1 MQPEYPRGKRP
12 NRGRLP
18 MSPPP
23 PSVAT
28 AGPPERPHAPHRSP
42 ADGSPGTWERA
53 ATAAL
58 GGTLLARGLR
68 RRSPGGTAVA
78 LAGGWLLYRGVTGCG
93 RSARTLVSAPTGA
106 SGRSDRTGPGPSAD
120 ATTVERVV
128 TVRGDAD
135 ELAGVWRDP
144 ERLTLVAGH
153 VLEVTAGD
161 DDGGDGV
168 VEDEGDE
175 GRLRWTVRGPLGRV
189 LSWETR
195 AVEERPGE
203 LLRWESVAG
212 AAVPSEG
219 EVRFDPAPG
228 DRGTEV
234 TLRVRFDP
242 PGGRFGDAAMGRFG
256 VVPDALVGKTLR
268 RFQSLV
274 ETGEV
279 PTLEGN
285 PSARGRGDLL

>member
-1 MQPEYPRGKRP
+1 
-12 NRGRLP
+12 

-42 ADGSPGTWERA
+42 VDGSPGTWERA

-68 RRSPGGTAVA
+68 RRSFGGAAAA
-78 LAGGWLLYRGVTGCG
+78 LGGGWLLYRAITGRG
-93 RSARTLVSAPTGA
+93 RSARTFVPAPTWSS
-106 SGRSDRTGPGPSAD
+106 SGSDRTGSGPSD
-120 ATTVERVV
+120 GATTVERAV

-144 ERLTLVAGH
+144 ERLALVAGH

-161 DDGGDGV
+161 GDGDGV
-168 VEDEGDE
+168 AEDGNVEGGADQSDE

-195 AVEERPGE
+195 VVEERPGE

-242 PGGRFGDAAMGRFG
+242 PGGRLGDAAMGRFG
-256 VVPDALVGKTLR
+256 VVPDALVGGALR
-268 RFQSLV
+268 RFRSLV